1 MCFLQRYY
9 TPTARELS
17 RMSGVERAPILHHF
31 AESLAG
37 ATTIRAF
44 DQRDRFISSNLI
56 LIDNHSRPWFHVASA
71 MEWLS
76 FRLNLLS
83 HFVFVFSLVLL
94 VTLPEG
100 VINPSKSHTSI
111 DKQIQC
117 LMGSKIKLHVHL
129 LVTGIAG
136 LGVTYGLSLNV
147 LQATVIWN
155 ICNAENKM
163 ISVER
168 ILQYSKIPSEA
179 PLVIDDHKPL
189 DNWPNVGSIVFRN
202 LQVKQQSRS

>member
-1 MCFLQRYY
+1 MYYLLVLQRYY

-44 DQRDRFISSNLI
+44 DQRDRFISSNLT

-83 HFVFVFSLVLL
+83 HFVFAFSLVLL

-100 VINPSKSHTSI
+100 VINPSKSANTLPNGIRTLPSCSSFFLYRYCWSWSHIWLKSECITSHS
-111 DKQIQC
+111 DMEHMQCRKQNDLC
-117 LMGSKIKLHVHL
+117 RKDSP
-129 LVTGIAG
+129 
-136 LGVTYGLSLNV
+136 
-147 LQATVIWN
+147 
-155 ICNAENKM
+155 
-163 ISVER
+163 
-168 ILQYSKIPSEA
+168 ILQNP
-179 PLVIDDHKPL
+179 
-189 DNWPNVGSIVFRN
+189 
-202 LQVKQQSRS
+202 Q

>member
-1 MCFLQRYY
+1 MCVFDHSDCWNHLRHVASCLASLYHLHSSSSSLRVLPGKRENKSNFLTMIQQILLTFFFLYFLQRYY

-83 HFVFVFSLVLL
+83 HFVFAFSLVLL

-100 VINPSKSHTSI
+100 VINPSKSHTS
-111 DKQIQC
+111 
-117 LMGSKIKLHVHL
+117 
-129 LVTGIAG
+129 
-136 LGVTYGLSLNV
+136 
-147 LQATVIWN
+147 
-155 ICNAENKM
+155 
-163 ISVER
+163 
-168 ILQYSKIPSEA
+168 
-179 PLVIDDHKPL
+179 
-189 DNWPNVGSIVFRN
+189 
-202 LQVKQQSRS
+202 